1 MHHQCGICKEFL
13 LLDVLEIGRHL
24 KKSRHGISHKKYN
37 ARYMTYKIGLRPVKI
52 EEVSEDKPMEEKT
65 NLYKVKY
72 KKEEFKMSKSMM
84 LYPSLN
90 WMDHR

>member
-52 EEVSEDKPMEEKT
+52 EDVSEDKPMEEKT
-65 NLYKVKY
+65 NLYKGKY
-72 KKEEFKMSKSMM
+72 KKEEFKN
-84 LYPSLN
+84 LTTQQLLEEI
-90 WMDHR
+90 DLVLGA